1 MNKCGSMAP
10 SNEALHWRFSI
21 HTKTTNH
28 SYTKLLRASSPPPKR
43 KVPTEGKSKLHQ
55 GSQRAPDGSMGTAFQ
70 FREELVDGNMCV
82 EQTTYGELYRNWCA
96 FWQGADAHQ
105 AMASGA
111 SEGNIQRGRKRTSAD
126 SHSKTQ
132 IMHVSR
138 EKSRCMLASRHG
150 AAVGGSRPL
159 RIHQVLSACN
169 AIFVTSSGQA
179 CSNRT
184 CKPTEADAKTTF
196 RSLVSR
202 TWTATPVVSRT
213 V

>member
-1 MNKCGSMAP
+1 MARQLTIP
-10 SNEALHWRFSI
+10 KSNSFERRLHLQNE
-21 HTKTTNH
+21 K
-28 SYTKLLRASSPPPKR
+28 
-43 KVPTEGKSKLHQ
+43 
-55 GSQRAPDGSMGTAFQ
+55 SQRKANPNSTQARKGRRMGAWAQHSSSEKSWLMGTCVLSRLRMGSSVETSAPFGKVLTHTRQ
-70 FREELVDGNMCV
+70 WPAEPQRE
-82 EQTTYGELYRNWCA
+82 TSTA
-96 FWQGADAHQ
+96 
-105 AMASGA
+105 
-111 SEGNIQRGRKRTSAD
+111 GRKRKSAD

-138 EKSRCMLASRHG
+138 GKSRCMLASRHG

-202 TWTATPVVSRT
+202 TWTATPVVSRM

>member
-1 MNKCGSMAP
+1 MARQLTIP
-10 SNEALHWRFSI
+10 IPNSFKRRLHLRNE
-21 HTKTTNH
+21 K
-28 SYTKLLRASSPPPKR
+28 
-43 KVPTEGKSKLHQ
+43 
-55 GSQRAPDGSMGTAFQ
+55 SQRKANPNSTKARKGRRMEAWAQHSSSEKSWLMGTCVSSRLRMGNSIETGAPFGKVLTHTRQ
-70 FREELVDGNMCV
+70 WPAEPPREIS
-82 EQTTYGELYRNWCA
+82 TA
-96 FWQGADAHQ
+96 
-105 AMASGA
+105 
-111 SEGNIQRGRKRTSAD
+111 GRKRTSAD
-126 SHSKTQ
+126 SHSRTQ

-150 AAVGGSRPL
+150 AAAGGSRPL

-184 CKPTEADAKTTF
+184 CKPTKADAKTTF